1 MTGTGIDM
9 NRPEARAVAAPATYH
24 PATSS
29 ARATVDRFQPYV
41 LSILRI
47 MAGLLFCE
55 HGTAKLFGFPPH
67 GAIPAFGELEWFAGT
82 IEFTGGALV
91 ALGLFT
97 RPAAFIMSGE
107 MAIGYF
113 LFHAPKSF
121 FPLLSGGEAAVLYCF
136 VFLYLVFAGAGPL
149 SVDALLWGNRSP
161 DGAKRNPGS
170 A

>member
-1 MTGTGIDM
+1 M
-9 NRPEARAVAAPATYH
+9 NRRETSAV
-24 PATSS
+24 S
-29 ARATVDRFQPYV
+29 ASPKAYASTLASQFDRFQPYV

-67 GAIPAFGELEWFAGT
+67 GAMPAFGELEWFAGT

-136 VFLYLVFAGAGPL
+136 VFLYFVFAGAGPL
-149 SVDALLWGNRSP
+149 SIDALLWGNRSP
-161 DGAKRNPGS
+161 DE
-170 A
+170 